1 MLVQEFCSGGDLR
14 GVFKNRPAKA
24 RENAHRYVAEISSA
38 MQHLHQRKVVHRD
51 MKPEN
56 ILLSSDDISIAV
68 CKVCDFGCSRLV
80 NEQGAATA
88 MTKGLGTLH
97 YLAPELLQC
106 MSQSSET
113 TAECAPQEE
122 LNGFKMD
129 VYACAIVYAEC
140 FQPEHALYKQMN
152 GRSLAIVQ
160 GVLDNSLRP
169 RLPPSLLPGAPE
181 LTLMQKMWDADPE
194 KRPNFTDI
202 VITWE
207 AIRALDVTQMPSP
220 NV

>member
-1 MLVQEFCSGGDLR
+1 
-14 GVFKNRPAKA
+14 
-24 RENAHRYVAEISSA
+24 
-38 MQHLHQRKVVHRD
+38 
-51 MKPEN
+51 
-56 ILLSSDDISIAV
+56 
-68 CKVCDFGCSRLV
+68 
-80 NEQGAATA
+80 
-88 MTKGLGTLH
+88 
-97 YLAPELLQC
+97 
-106 MSQSSET
+106 
-113 TAECAPQEE
+113 
-122 LNGFKMD
+122 
-129 VYACAIVYAEC
+129 
-140 FQPEHALYKQMN
+140 MN